1 MRAYNFHSTAR
12 NPGLALPCLIAFL
25 ACLTATSAIATDHSG
40 TITVSETWSAA
51 GNPHIVTATVTVNA
65 GVTLTI
71 GDGAEVYFHS
81 NGRINNY
88 GTLTAVG
95 TSGNGILFTSN
106 GAFLWYGLRFLTSGE
121 GTMEYCTFENA
132 SNGIDATSSGTI
144 SVANTIIRD
153 GGTGI
158 KHTNGVVQLTSVTI
172 VDHTS
177 NGINGTGA
185 VPTFMDTNILI
196 DNCTTGIKVANVAG
210 LNLSTATTVRNNT
223 TVGLH
228 IDNCNNPTVNNMTL
242 TGNSGAKGAML
253 MADTGEFTL
262 GGGNTIGG
270 TGLENTWPLTITSGS
285 YAAAGAVIPASG
297 NTNNDIQVTS
307 GSSDRDGTWRKFSGL
322 DYIVTA
328 TPTVSAGGELII
340 ADDLIVRF
348 HSNGRINNYGTLT
361 AVGTSGNGI
370 LFTSN
375 GAFLWYGLRFLTSGE
390 GTFEYCT
397 FELASSGIDLA
408 STGTVTIAQS
418 IIRDGGY
425 GVKASNGTVEFLNT
439 QIINNSSY
447 GVYLNGGTPVFGN
460 SLAQWNDIYGN
471 GTGQAGRNLRNGA
484 TDITAEY
491 VYWGVTNSADIDFGI
506 WDELD
511 DEELGLVDYVPWS
524 NEAHDGAISAVD
536 DVETQSATPS
546 RFAFHQNYP
555 NPFNASTV
563 IRFDLDQPMQ
573 VRLVVYDV
581 SGALVSTLVDDLLPA
596 DFHAVNWHGRD
607 MQGRRVSS
615 GVYFFQLTAGR
626 NLETRK
632 TVLVQ

>member
-106 GAFLWYGLRFLTSGE
+106 GAFLWYGLRLFLTSGE

-361 AVGTSGNGI
+361 AVGCSLPTGP
-370 LFTSN
+370 
-375 GAFLWYGLRFLTSGE
+375 
-390 GTFEYCT
+390 
-397 FELASSGIDLA
+397 SSG
-408 STGTVTIAQS
+408 
-418 IIRDGGY
+418 
-425 GVKASNGTVEFLNT
+425 
-439 QIINNSSY
+439 
-447 GVYLNGGTPVFGN
+447 
-460 SLAQWNDIYGN
+460 
-471 GTGQAGRNLRNGA
+471 
-484 TDITAEY
+484 TDC
-491 VYWGVTNSADIDFGI
+491 GF
-506 WDELD
+506 
-511 DEELGLVDYVPWS
+511 
-524 NEAHDGAISAVD
+524 
-536 DVETQSATPS
+536 
-546 RFAFHQNYP
+546 
-555 NPFNASTV
+555 
-563 IRFDLDQPMQ
+563 
-573 VRLVVYDV
+573 
-581 SGALVSTLVDDLLPA
+581 
-596 DFHAVNWHGRD
+596 
-607 MQGRRVSS
+607 
-615 GVYFFQLTAGR
+615 
-626 NLETRK
+626 
-632 TVLVQ
+632 